1 MDESAHYEFICKQAG
16 IKVAYCA
23 EQFDNDGSLVSH
35 IMKNIKRVM
44 AAEFSR
50 ELSAKVYAG
59 QSRLV
64 RLGFKMGGPVG
75 YGLQRLLVDE
85 KSRPKTILKPG
96 EWKSLISEHVKVLP
110 GTPDETAIVRWIFEE
125 FARVKSEEKI
135 VRKLNRRNVPTEN
148 GRPWNRTKVARLLQ
162 NETFIGNLVYNR
174 HTKKLGTKMVNNPPT
189 LWIRTEGCVEPSID
203 RDLFFRVREIR
214 KGRRFELPE
223 EEMLVRLRKLWMKKG
238 RLTARIIDDA
248 AGLPCNDCYYRHFGS
263 LRNAYRLI
271 GYTDMRHWGALEA
284 YNRWLALNANNAAEL
299 RDRFEKNGVKADVD
313 VPTACVRVNS
323 ELTISFAVARWQR
336 PTRKNTE
343 PEWLLRCKIG
353 APPGWIVALRLR
365 EDNRTV
371 LDHIL
376 LRSSFMKGTWLRF
389 MDKTR
394 ERRKIESY
402 ETFEE
407 LARSLVCRLKRG
419 ASIRSSG
426 TGAPRAMKRRQ
437 T

>member
-1 MDESAHYEFICKQAG
+1 
-16 IKVAYCA
+16 
-23 EQFDNDGSLVSH
+23 
-35 IMKNIKRVM
+35 
-44 AAEFSR
+44 
-50 ELSAKVYAG
+50 
-59 QSRLV
+59 
-64 RLGFKMGGPVG
+64 
-75 YGLQRLLVDE
+75 
-85 KSRPKTILKPG
+85 
-96 EWKSLISEHVKVLP
+96 
-110 GTPDETAIVRWIFEE
+110 
-125 FARVKSEEKI
+125 
-135 VRKLNRRNVPTEN
+135 
-148 GRPWNRTKVARLLQ
+148 
-162 NETFIGNLVYNR
+162 
-174 HTKKLGTKMVNNPPT
+174 
-189 LWIRTEGCVEPSID
+189 
-203 RDLFFRVREIR
+203 
-214 KGRRFELPE
+214 
-223 EEMLVRLRKLWMKKG
+223 
-238 RLTARIIDDA
+238 
-248 AGLPCNDCYYRHFGS
+248 
-263 LRNAYRLI
+263 LI
-271 GYTDMRHWGALEA
+271 GYTDMRHWEALEA
-284 YNRWLALNANNAAEL
+284 YNRWLALNAKNAAEL

-313 VPTACVRVNS
+313 VPTACVRVNR

-365 EDNRTV
+365 EENRTV

-426 TGAPRAMKRRQ
+426 TGAARAMKRWQ

>member
-1 MDESAHYEFICKQAG
+1 M
-16 IKVAYCA
+16 
-23 EQFDNDGSLVSH
+23 
-35 IMKNIKRVM
+35 
-44 AAEFSR
+44 
-50 ELSAKVYAG
+50 
-59 QSRLV
+59 
-64 RLGFKMGGPVG
+64 
-75 YGLQRLLVDE
+75 
-85 KSRPKTILKPG
+85 
-96 EWKSLISEHVKVLP
+96 
-110 GTPDETAIVRWIFEE
+110 RWIFEE

-135 VRKLNRRNVPTEN
+135 VFELNRRNVPTEN
-148 GRPWNRTKVARLLQ
+148 GRPWNRSKVARLLQ
-162 NETFIGNLVYNR
+162 NEAFIGNLVYNR
-174 HTKKLGTKMVNNPPT
+174 HTKKLGTKMVHNPSS
-189 LWIRTEGCVEPSID
+189 LWIRTEDCVEPIID

-271 GYTDMRHWGALEA
+271 GYTDVRHWEALEA
-284 YNRWLALNANNAAEL
+284 YNRWLALNAKNAAEL
-299 RDRFEKNGVKADVD
+299 RDRLAERGVKADVD
-313 VPTACVRVNS
+313 VPTARVRVNS
-323 ELTISFAVARWQR
+323 ALTISFAVARWQR
-336 PTRKNTE
+336 PTRNNTK
-343 PEWLLRCKIG
+343 PEWLLRCKAG
-353 APPGWIVALRLR
+353 APTGWIVALRLR
-365 EDNRTV
+365 KDNRTV

-402 ETFEE
+402 ETFER
-407 LARSLVCRLKRG
+407 LARSLLRRLKRG

-426 TGAPRAMKRRQ
+426 SGSATAMKGRQ